1 MSPRLN
7 LKLSACKPVPC
18 TFAYSAQYY
27 GVCAIWHLPI
37 GCSRKRRG
45 AGGRGGGS
53 TLHLVTSDDDSG
65 SLCVLFTAGVEGQ
78 LSHRAP
84 TSGLSE
90 AFPPESSSLTTAVGS
105 MASSQRK
112 STVSRKVNTMG
123 TSPPIS
129 LSWLE
134 LKELQEKRFQAED
147 CKASLTV
154 RSCNSTHM

>member
-7 LKLSACKPVPC
+7 LKLSACKPVIC

-27 GVCAIWHLPI
+27 GVCAIWRLPI
-37 GCSRKRRG
+37 GCSQKRRG

-84 TSGLSE
+84 TGRLSE
-90 AFPPESSSLTTAVGS
+90 ESSSLTTAVGS
-105 MASSQRK
+105 MASSKRK

-147 CKASLTV
+147 CKASLTI
-154 RSCNSTHM
+154 RSYNSTHM